1 MSEKPLDLFFQK
13 LEKFHDFISNKSSDW
28 NFEMLGKLEISLKKD
43 EDLNDIHEKRFSE
56 YRKHFKSKNF
66 KFTDSKLHEIFV
78 ENENKLCSEYD
89 HNYKN
94 SKSAEINF
102 LKARFNLY
110 QISLKEFKPFAV
122 NQKLFTW
129 FGDDQSE
136 RERQILKL
144 YEGLSGKNSLN
155 ISFISKTESHNFV
168 NLFDNGIIVEKIVWK
183 ERIYLLIKLFEY
195 LIQDNLVLSEQLE
208 QKRKEKKM
216 KVVWENLN
224 QLIIAGFVD
233 ENENA
238 FDSLQL
244 NDSRNKS
251 KNKQSKE
258 LVCLNEILDNLLVD
272 L

>member
-1 MSEKPLDLFFQK
+1 MSEKPLNLFFQK

-28 NFEMLGKLEISLKKD
+28 NFEMLRKLEISLKKD

-66 KFTDSKLHEIFV
+66 NFTDSKLHKIFV

-129 FGDDQSE
+129 SGNEHSE
-136 RERQILKL
+136 RESQILKL
-144 YEGLSGKNSLN
+144 FHGLSGKNRLK
-155 ISFISKTESHNFV
+155 ISFIEKTASDNFV
-168 NLFDNGIIVEKIVWK
+168 NLFDNGITTEKIVWK
-183 ERIYLLIKLFEY
+183 EDLYLMIKLFEY
-195 LIQDNLVLSEQLE
+195 LATNYLELPQNLE
-208 QKRKEKKM
+208 QKAQLLQLKEIWESLNKKM
-216 KVVWENLN
+216 
-224 QLIIAGFVD
+224 IS
-233 ENENA
+233 A
-238 FDSLQL
+238 FLDKNGNGLTAIQL
-244 NDSRNKS
+244 NSNRSKS
-251 KNKQSKE
+251 KNKQSEK
-258 LVCLNEILDNLLVD
+258 LDCLYEILYD
-272 L
+272 LM